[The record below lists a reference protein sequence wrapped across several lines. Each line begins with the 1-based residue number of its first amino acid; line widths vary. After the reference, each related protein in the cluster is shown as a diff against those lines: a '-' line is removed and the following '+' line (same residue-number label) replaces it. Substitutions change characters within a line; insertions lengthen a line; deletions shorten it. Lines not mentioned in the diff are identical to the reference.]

1 MATKVHMEALS
12 PTMEEGQ
19 LVKWLK
25 QEGDAVSEGDV
36 LAEIET
42 DKATMELVAR
52 GSGVLRDVRVKEG
65 DTAPVGEVIAMI
77 GGEGEAAEGAGDD
90 AGRCGDD
97 AGGDEPVT
105 RPAGGDDAAGDDAAG
120 PDGAPARPAR
130 EAVGSEA
137 SGRPARQESKTP
149 ADEGT
154 GARKSAP
161 GAEPSEVRD
170 SEADAGEEGQ
180 DAEPGRGARKAG
192 DGGRVKASP
201 LARRMAEESGIDIES
216 VEGTGPAGRITKRD
230 IEAAVQDGAA
240 EAKGDDASRPREQR
254 AAATDEAPGAEREAP
269 QAERDDAAP
278 AEREAAPARAPR
290 PAGADSEEVPVT
302 QMRKTIAK
310 RLVQSIGPVPTF
322 YLTIEVDMTRLMEL
336 RARANRHLERDG
348 VKASINDFIIKALAE
363 ALKRHPEVNASWSDS
378 AITRHHRVHVGVA
391 VAVEDGL
398 MTPVIRDADTRRIRD
413 IAVDVKELAAR
424 AREKKLKPDEYTG
437 ATFSISNLGMF
448 GITEFTAIINPP
460 EAGII
465 AVGAVEE
472 KPVVEDGAVVVR
484 PRMRMTMSCD
494 HRVVDGATGAR
505 FLQTLRE
512 LVEDPVMILA

>member
-25 QEGDAVSEGDV
+25 QEGDAVEEGDV

-65 DTAPVGEVIAMI
+65 DTAPVGEVIALI
-77 GGEGEAAEGAGDD
+77 GGEGEEGGEAGGGGAEADAAQDEGDAPAGRAEAEAGDAGDEAEAGD
-90 AGRCGDD
+90 AGDEAE
-97 AGGDEPVT
+97 AG
-105 RPAGGDDAAGDDAAG
+105 A
-120 PDGAPARPAR
+120 GAPARPER
-130 EAVGSEA
+130 EAAGGEA
-137 SGRPARQESKTP
+137 SGRPERQESKTP
-149 ADEGT
+149 AAEGT
-154 GARKSAP
+154 GAQPQES
-161 GAEPSEVRD
+161 GAEA
-170 SEADAGEEGQ
+170 EA
-180 DAEPGRGARKAG
+180 GASDRAPRKPA
-192 DGGRVKASP
+192 DGGARVKASP
-201 LARRMAEESGIDIES
+201 LARRMADESGVDIES
-216 VEGTGPAGRITKRD
+216 IDGTGPGGRITKRD
-230 IEAAVQDGAA
+230 VEAAVDVGAKRAEPADVRAEAPAGAGAEAPPAKAAAAGAA
-240 EAKGDDASRPREQR
+240 R
-254 AAATDEAPGAEREAP
+254 TT
-269 QAERDDAAP
+269 
-278 AEREAAPARAPR
+278 R
-290 PAGADSEEVPVT
+290 PAGAEAEEVPVS

-322 YLTIEVDMTRLMEL
+322 YLTIEVDMTRLLEL
-336 RARANRHLERDG
+336 RERANRHLEKEG

-363 ALKRHPEVNASWSDS
+363 ALKRHPEVNAAWSDTV
-378 AITRHHRVHVGVA
+378 IVRHHRVHVGVA

-398 MTPVIRDADTRRIRD
+398 MTPVVRDADAKRVRE
-413 IAVDVKELAAR
+413 IAVEVKELAAR

-460 EAGII
+460 ESGII
-465 AVGAVEE
+465 AVGAVED
-472 KPVVEDGAVVVR
+472 KAVVEDGSVVVR